1 MMKQEQKNGLSVIKV
16 GLGVLILLA
25 LLGATFWSGMWYS
38 QLTTKPGNILSTEQ
52 NKERLSQILG
62 QKTNAD
68 KSLSKEVDFNLF
80 WEVWNLLKTD
90 YVKQDTLNEKNL
102 FYGAV
107 RGLVAAAGDPYTI
120 FLDPKDSKTFAD
132 DLAGTFEGIGA
143 EIGIKKEQLVVIAPL
158 PETPAEKAG
167 LRAGDKILAI
177 DKQATMGISVDEAV
191 SKIRGKKGTVVT
203 LIINRP
209 GEDKNR
215 EIKITREVII
225 VKSVKT
231 NLRKDG
237 VMVITITS
245 FNSDTALLFEKAVQ
259 EAEKTKPKAIILD
272 LRNNPGGYLNTA
284 VEVASNW
291 IDSGPVVIEQDSKKN
306 RLEYP
311 AVGLA
316 RLQKYKT
323 VVLINQGSASA
334 SEIVAGA
341 LQDDSKARIIGAQS
355 FGKGSVQTLE
365 KLSDGSSLKVTIA
378 QWLTPKG
385 TNISEKGITPDQ
397 AVELTAADYEK
408 SKDPQ
413 MDAAIKWLF
422 PLGKK

>member
-1 MMKQEQKNGLSVIKV
+1 MKQEQKNGLSVIKV